1 MPKQRITR
9 EMVIDTAFEL
19 ARSGGMEQVLVKN
32 IAGKLGCSVQP
43 IYSYLDNM
51 GNLRKEVE
59 IRAGQ
64 FIREAVSAALV
75 PDDIFRSTG
84 KAWLAIARREPHLF
98 RLFVFQERQDI
109 ASFADLYQAESGP
122 GMAGTI
128 AGELGISLEQAR
140 ELHLNMLIYTI
151 GMGTIFSVAN
161 PGIPAQEIFA
171 RQEKAYQAFLQY
183 AEQGTDAG
191 CKQKEMQKEP

>member
-1 MPKQRITR
+1 MPPLQTCTR
-9 EMVIDTAFEL
+9 
-19 ARSGGMEQVLVKN
+19 Q
-32 IAGKLGCSVQP
+32 
-43 IYSYLDNM
+43 
-51 GNLRKEVE
+51 
-59 IRAGQ
+59 
-64 FIREAVSAALV
+64 
-75 PDDIFRSTG
+75 
-84 KAWLAIARREPHLF
+84 
-98 RLFVFQERQDI
+98 
-109 ASFADLYQAESGP
+109 SGP

-128 AGELGISLEQAR
+128 AGELGISLEQAK